1 VKKIILIDSKWD
13 TGSAAL
19 QYALKASKNTDT
31 EVAGVF
37 LVSDNKKE
45 TVDKAGEILK
55 SVKQK
60 FASEGVGF
68 NSYVV
73 TPEPQ
78 EFMNKINGLMPA
90 SLVLVGSVSFSDEM
104 KKGGVSVEALKKK
117 LACPV
122 TTADALAAAHAEK
135 KHEKG
140 TNWGMWSFYAICSAL
155 MYFLLYPN
163 IRALNEKLF
172 MTGTVLGAIATMG
185 VVIVHAWVW
194 GNTTHILPRLF
205 RLEK

>member
-13 TGSAAL
+13 TGSAAF

-45 TVDKAGEILK
+45 TLEKAGELLK

-60 FASEGVGF
+60 FAAEGVGF
-68 NSYVV
+68 SSHVV

-78 EFMNKINGLMPA
+78 EFMKKINGLMPA

-140 TNWGMWSFYAICSAL
+140 TNWGKWVFYAICSGL
-155 MYFLLYPN
+155 MYFVLFPN
-163 IRALNEKLF
+163 VRALNEKIF

-185 VVIVHAWVW
+185 VVVVHAWVW